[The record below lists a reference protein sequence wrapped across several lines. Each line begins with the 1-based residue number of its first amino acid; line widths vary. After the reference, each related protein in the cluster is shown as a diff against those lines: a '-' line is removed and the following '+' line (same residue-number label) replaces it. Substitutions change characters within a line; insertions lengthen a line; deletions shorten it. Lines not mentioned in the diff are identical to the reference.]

1 MLPNFVVIG
10 APRSGTSWIHQNL
23 IRHPDIFVPKIKEV
37 HFFDKNYE
45 RGMQYYESNFA
56 DWRNQSAVGE
66 TTPAYLHGEYS
77 TQDIPALMKRHL
89 PDAKLIACLR
99 NPTERAYSRYWN
111 SKAKYKRNAGLTFEQ
126 KLAEKPEFV
135 AEGFYYDQLDRF
147 LKVFDRKQM
156 LITLYDDLRD
166 HPIDFMRGI
175 YGFLDVDSS
184 FDAKLDGIRVNA
196 AAGKKQL
203 AKSSI
208 LWNTSKLLAHLG
220 MRSTAERLR
229 MDNSVEIPDMDPR
242 THDYLVGVYAEQNR
256 QLGQLIGRNLS
267 HWNEPSLEK

>member
-23 IRHPDIFVPKIKEV
+23 IKHPDIFVPKIKEV
-37 HFFDKNYE
+37 HFFDRNYE
-45 RGMQYYESNFA
+45 RGMQHYESYFA
-56 DWRNQSAVGE
+56 DWRNQAAVGE
-66 TTPAYLHGEYS
+66 TTPAYLHGAYS
-77 TQDIPALMKRHL
+77 TQNIPVLMKRHL
-89 PDAKLIACLR
+89 PHAKLIACLR

-111 SKAKYKRNAGLTFEQ
+111 SKAKYKQNAGLTFEQ

-135 AEGFYYDQLDRF
+135 SEGFYFDQLVRF
-147 LKVFDRKQM
+147 LEVFDRKQL

-166 HPIDFMRGI
+166 QPIDFMRGI
-175 YGFLDVDSS
+175 YGFLGVDSS
-184 FDAKLDGIRVNA
+184 FDAGLDGIRVNA

-208 LWNTSKLLAHLG
+208 LWSASKLLAHFG
-220 MRSTAERLR
+220 MRSAAERMR
-229 MDNSVEIPDMDPR
+229 IDNSVDIPVMAPQ

-256 QLGQLIGRNLS
+256 RLEQLIGRNLS
-267 HWNEPSLEK
+267 QWNEPSLQS